1 MKSITNFDFRNTHNE
16 GNERWALKSFAWRP
30 GLPFLRRSVW
40 RARLPPLPLQSV
52 TAIGPAE
59 SPGRSQWQVAIDKGW
74 LKEAGLDR
82 PAFNRIRLKAEKSIG
97 SRVLE
102 QSTSKWTQVA
112 LTLSCSGR
120 RTFLTKN
127 SAASLSGGGRP
138 LPLSSIWR
146 WRNGNDLVSVE
157 SAASTR
163 LVAVFMTRSR
173 PRLLAAALIA

>member
-1 MKSITNFDFRNTHNE
+1 MHGGRDCLFYGDRF
-16 GNERWALKSFAWRP
+16 GGP
-30 GLPFLRRSVW
+30 GCRRSPYS
-40 RARLPPLPLQSV
+40 RLQRSARL
-52 TAIGPAE
+52 
-59 SPGRSQWQVAIDKGW
+59 GRLAGRNWQVAIDKGW